1 MHVKKKKN
9 MATAPKEQAFEGT
22 GRHKAQISGVEAVV
36 LSSCSPVCLSI
47 YLIANNHYLA
57 VTSWQMINDTWW
69 MTLSGACPWS
79 ASLPSPL
86 TTTWDSHDSAPYGQP
101 HIPPRKLSF
110 HFLKAV
116 NEGLWERER
125 PREREK
131 GRKFSLYPNDW
142 PLRKEIIIF
151 QY

>member
-1 MHVKKKKN
+1 MD
-9 MATAPKEQAFEGT
+9 TGPKEQALEGT
-22 GRHKAQISGVEAVV
+22 KCSSTISGVETVV

-86 TTTWDSHDSAPYGQP
+86 TTTWDSHHSMHHVWYTHFSKKAF
-101 HIPPRKLSF
+101 LSLSRS
-110 HFLKAV
+110 HK
-116 NEGLWERER
+116 WEAT
-125 PREREK
+125 REK
-131 GRKFSLYPNDW
+131 KKKKKMKRMPGKSVFIQTMATEKRNRNFSILEGN
-142 PLRKEIIIF
+142 
-151 QY
+151 

>member
-1 MHVKKKKN
+1 MTRWH
-9 MATAPKEQAFEGT
+9 KE
-22 GRHKAQISGVEAVV
+22 HSSSMISGVEAVA

-86 TTTWDSHDSAPYGQP
+86 TTTWDSHDSVPHGQP
-101 HIPPRKLSF
+101 HIPPKKLSF

-116 NEGLWERER
+116 NEGL
-125 PREREK
+125 REK
-131 GRKFSLYPNDW
+131 ERKKQSGCLENQSLSKRW
-142 PLRKEIIIF
+142 PLWKEIVIF

>member
-1 MHVKKKKN
+1 MVLKSKHL
-9 MATAPKEQAFEGT
+9 TR
-22 GRHKAQISGVEAVV
+22 RHKEHSSSMISGVEAGV
-36 LSSCSPVCLSI
+36 LSSCSRVCLSI

-86 TTTWDSHDSAPYGQP
+86 TTTWDSHDSMPHGQP
-101 HIPPRKLSF
+101 QIPPKKLSF

-116 NEGLWERER
+116 NEGLQERER
-125 PREREK
+125 KRCLENQSLSK
-131 GRKFSLYPNDW
+131 GW
-142 PLRKEIIIF
+142 PLRKRNHNFSILEGN
-151 QY
+151 